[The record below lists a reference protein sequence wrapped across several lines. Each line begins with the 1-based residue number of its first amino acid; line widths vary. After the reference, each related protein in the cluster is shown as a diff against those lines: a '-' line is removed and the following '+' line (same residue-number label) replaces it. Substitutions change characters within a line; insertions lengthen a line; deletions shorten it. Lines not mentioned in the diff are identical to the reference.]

1 VLPQVQFVD
10 RAELGEDN
18 SYGIDWNEVMGT
30 ILIASDLAP
39 YRRAIANFV
48 RDTGENEAVVAE
60 AVKTAFALELAATVI
75 DARGSADVGLTESEI
90 EDLLEPPALFAKTLG
105 AQSID
110 SLIRSALASVKADI

>member
-1 VLPQVQFVD
+1 
-10 RAELGEDN
+10 
-18 SYGIDWNEVMGT
+18 
-30 ILIASDLAP
+30 
-39 YRRAIANFV
+39 V